1 MLRRPPRS
9 TRTDTLFP
17 YTTLFRSV
25 EFDFY
30 GRSEKVGWGSIEIYD
45 KRGMATPFPYEAT
58 IFIPDR
64 DGNFFSTVQK
74 AAEHAAISGNS
85 FLHLVFQRRKKK
97 PYDAGT
103 ESQELKAEHER
114 LETLMRRIDAGEKD
128 ARSEE

>member
-1 MLRRPPRS
+1 MRISDWSSDVCSSDL
-9 TRTDTLFP
+9 
-17 YTTLFRSV
+17 
-25 EFDFY
+25 
-30 GRSEKVGWGSIEIYD
+30 EIYD

-97 PYDAGT
+97 PYYAGT
-103 ESQELKAEHER
+103 ESQELKDEHER
-114 LETLMRRIDAGEKD
+114 LKTHMSSIDAGEKD
-128 ARSEE
+128 ATMTPLRSEENPSELQSLMSN

>member
-1 MLRRPPRS
+1 MRC
-9 TRTDTLFP
+9 FV
-17 YTTLFRSV
+17 LFRQ
-25 EFDFY
+25 
-30 GRSEKVGWGSIEIYD
+30 KT
-45 KRGMATPFPYEAT
+45 AYEMR
-58 IFIPDR
+58 ISDWSSDVCSSDRPDR

-114 LETLMRRIDAGEKD
+114 METLMRRIDDGEKD
-128 ARSEE
+128 AMMPPLESDYIWIEDTFQLTVPMWTNTCINS